1 MEKGVTLPALP
12 EIIRE
17 SFGCR
22 EQDIRNYSPLALAYI
37 GDCVYELIIRTV
49 IVEKG
54 NRQPQKLHKEAAGF
68 SKAGTQSGLYK
79 ALLEEVS
86 EEERDILKRGR
97 NANSHSKA
105 KNATLSEYKNATAL
119 EALFGYL
126 YLTGRMERVLELL
139 KLGLEKCGFDIVR
152 EKKVRFHI
160 ILPEKMKY
168 KYKEEKMEHENVQSR
183 NLCPCC
189 LSRTCYMRKAA
200 QKYGVIWHIMNL
212 Q

>member
-1 MEKGVTLPALP
+1 M
-12 EIIRE
+12 
-17 SFGCR
+17 
-22 EQDIRNYSPLALAYI
+22 
-37 GDCVYELIIRTV
+37 YELIIRTV

-119 EALFGYL
+119 AALFGYL

-139 KLGLEKCGFDIVR
+139 KLGLEKCGFDIV
-152 EKKVRFHI
+152 
-160 ILPEKMKY
+160 
-168 KYKEEKMEHENVQSR
+168 
-183 NLCPCC
+183 
-189 LSRTCYMRKAA
+189 
-200 QKYGVIWHIMNL
+200 
-212 Q
+212 

>member
-126 YLTGRMERVLELL
+126 YLTGRMERVLEIL
-139 KLGLEKCGFDIVR
+139 KLGLEKCGFDIV
-152 EKKVRFHI
+152 
-160 ILPEKMKY
+160 
-168 KYKEEKMEHENVQSR
+168 
-183 NLCPCC
+183 
-189 LSRTCYMRKAA
+189 
-200 QKYGVIWHIMNL
+200 
-212 Q
+212 